1 MCIGPPLA
9 WGHDARRFPVADDAP
24 VLAAMV
30 SELLREASID
40 RVLQK
45 AHDLDRMRQIVP
57 EFINRQTG
65 ET

>member
-1 MCIGPPLA
+1 MECQPSRPRLS
-9 WGHDARRFPVADDAP
+9 VADDAP

-30 SELLREASID
+30 SELLREASVD

-45 AHDLDRMRQIVP
+45 SHDLDRMRQIVT
-57 EFINRQTG
+57 EFTNRQTG